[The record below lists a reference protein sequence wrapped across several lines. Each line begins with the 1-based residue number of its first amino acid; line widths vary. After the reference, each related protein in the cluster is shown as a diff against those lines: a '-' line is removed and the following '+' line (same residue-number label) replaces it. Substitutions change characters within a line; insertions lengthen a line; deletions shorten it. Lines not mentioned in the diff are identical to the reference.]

1 MIAALLTAAAAVV
14 AAAPLSTSR
23 RFTSIIL
30 SSRNACPAPRETGRA
45 QGLRE
50 DEHRDPVKNR
60 RGQRIPERSAA
71 KPHPEYENETRADHS
86 DEEAVAARRR
96 EPENAETRR
105 LRPKNREQ
113 RQNDQHRR
121 DECEE
126 QSRLPGP
133 RHPIEHGRPPYT
145 RARAKPLAMWLRT
158 NQKAD
163 ARIIISDV
171 TAAESSAQSM

>member
-23 RFTSIIL
+23 RFTSIFL
-30 SSRNACPAPRETGRA
+30 SSRNACFAPRETGRA

-50 DEHRDPVKNR
+50 DEHRDPINNR
-60 RGQRIPERSAA
+60 RSQRIPGRSAA
-71 KPHPEYENETRADHS
+71 KPHPEYENETRADHR
-86 DEEAVAARRR
+86 DEEAVTARRR
-96 EPENAETRR
+96 EPENADARR

-113 RQNDQHRR
+113 GQNDQHRCNKR
-121 DECEE
+121 EE

-145 RARAKPLAMWLRT
+145 RPRAKP
-158 NQKAD
+158 
-163 ARIIISDV
+163 
-171 TAAESSAQSM
+171 